1 MSDKELQAIVDTLQ
15 EQRNAALNAIAQV
28 QGEKAALQEQ
38 LDILQKQLNAIPKT
52 EELPEVVVA

>member
-15 EQRNAALNAIAQV
+15 EQRNAALNAIAKV

-38 LDILQKQLNAIPKT
+38 LDRLQKQLDAIPKT
-52 EELPEVVVA
+52 EELPEAVVA